1 MSGAWWVL
9 VTVVVAVVLVASW
22 YSFQLAKR
30 LDRLHWRL
38 LSTRD
43 ALDRLTVRRASEAR
57 LLVASGL
64 LPPDG
69 AASVD
74 RAALDCL
81 TGEEALF
88 VMDDLDRRRD
98 GLHDGVVDEHAVAER
113 NERES
118 ALTRA
123 VRETLTPDERD
134 RVAEAPG
141 GRELLDSLD
150 MACYRVQLARSM
162 HNLDVTQVL
171 HLRENPWVR
180 LLRLYGRAP
189 APSTIDFDDATT
201 TAGA

>member
-1 MSGAWWVL
+1 MSALWWVAPL
-9 VTVVVAVVLVASW
+9 VLVLVLAASW
-22 YSFQLAKR
+22 YALELAKR

-57 LLVASGL
+57 LVVASGL
-64 LPPDG
+64 LPAEG
-69 AASVD
+69 AHRID
-74 RAALDCL
+74 RAALACL

-98 GLHDGVVDEHAVAER
+98 GLHDAEVDEHAVAER

-123 VRETLTPDERD
+123 IRGTLTPEVVD
-134 RVAEAPG
+134 RVREAPRG
-141 GRELLDSLD
+141 PELLDSLE

-180 LLRLYGRAP
+180 ILHLYGRAP
-189 APSTIDFDDATT
+189 VPATIDFDDATT
-201 TAGA
+201 STAD

>member
-1 MSGAWWVL
+1 MNGGWWTVI
-9 VTVVVAVVLVASW
+9 TVVVVVVLVACW
-22 YSFQLAKR
+22 YSVQLAKR

-57 LLVASGL
+57 LIASSGL
-64 LPPDG
+64 LRAGDAEP
-69 AASVD
+69 VD
-74 RAALDCL
+74 RTALACL

-123 VRETLTPDERD
+123 LRGALTPPVRD
-134 RVAEAPG
+134 TIRQDPR

-150 MACYRVQLARSM
+150 MACYRVELARSM
-162 HNLDVTQVL
+162 HNLDVTQVR

-180 LLRLYGRAP
+180 VLHLYGRAP
-189 APSTIDFDDATT
+189 VPATIDFDDAISS
-201 TAGA
+201 ASA

>member
-1 MSGAWWVL
+1 MSALWWVAPL
-9 VTVVVAVVLVASW
+9 VLVLVLVASW
-22 YSFQLAKR
+22 YALELAKR
-30 LDRLHWRL
+30 LDRLHCRL

-57 LLVASGL
+57 LVVASGL
-64 LPPDG
+64 LPAEG
-69 AASVD
+69 AQRID
-74 RAALDCL
+74 RAALACL

-98 GLHDGVVDEHAVAER
+98 GLHDAEVDEHAVAER

-123 VRETLTPDERD
+123 IRGTLTPEVVD
-134 RVAEAPG
+134 RVREDPRG
-141 GRELLDSLD
+141 PELLDSLE

-180 LLRLYGRAP
+180 ILHLYGRAP
-189 APSTIDFDDATT
+189 VPATIDFDDATT
-201 TAGA
+201 STAD

>member
-1 MSGAWWVL
+1 MSIPWWLAVAL
-9 VTVVVAVVLVASW
+9 VVVLVLVASW
-22 YSFQLAKR
+22 YSLQLAKR

-57 LLVASGL
+57 LVVASGL
-64 LPPDG
+64 LPPEG
-69 AASVD
+69 AALVD
-74 RAALDCL
+74 RTALACL
-81 TGEEALF
+81 TGEDALF

-98 GLHDGVVDEHAVAER
+98 GLHDGVVDEHAVAGR

-123 VRETLTPDERD
+123 IRESLTPEVRD
-134 RVAEAPG
+134 RMSAAPRG
-141 GRELLDSLD
+141 TELLDSLD

-180 LLRLYGRAP
+180 VLHLYGRAP
-189 APSTIDFDDATT
+189 VPATIDFDDATT
-201 TAGA
+201 AANA

>member
-1 MSGAWWVL
+1 S
-9 VTVVVAVVLVASW
+9 VVVAVVVAASW
-22 YSFQLAKR
+22 YSLQLAKR

-57 LLVASGL
+57 LVVSSGL
-64 LPPDG
+64 LASDG
-69 AASVD
+69 AASID
-74 RAALDCL
+74 HAALACL

-123 VRETLTPDERD
+123 IRETLTPDLRD
-134 RVAEAPG
+134 SVARTPK

-162 HNLDVTQVL
+162 HNLDVSQVL
-171 HLRENPWVR
+171 HLRDKPWVR

-189 APSTIDFDDATT
+189 APATIDFDDAT
-201 TAGA
+201 GAASA

>member
-1 MSGAWWVL
+1 MSGVWWL
-9 VTVVVAVVLVASW
+9 LVVLVLVVLLIAGW
-22 YSFQLAKR
+22 YAFELAKR

-57 LLVASGL
+57 LVVASGL
-64 LPPDG
+64 LPVEG
-69 AASVD
+69 AELID
-74 RAALDCL
+74 HAALSCL

-98 GLHDGVVDEHAVAER
+98 GLHDAVVDEHAVAER

-118 ALTRA
+118 SLTRA
-123 VRETLTPDERD
+123 IRGTLTPEVLDQVRTQP
-134 RVAEAPG
+134 R
-141 GRELLDSLD
+141 GRELVDSLE

-162 HNLDVTQVL
+162 HNLDVSQVL

-180 LLRLYGRAP
+180 LLHLYGRAP
-189 APSTIDFDDATT
+189 APATIDFDDATT
-201 TAGA
+201 PTQD